1 MPCRQESG
9 ATLPAHHHAAC
20 AGHLWNYLSFAGFL
34 TAKAGYLP
42 AGYVEVNFCR
52 RPGRYHVEGPVP
64 ASAAAS
70 AEQWAPDC
78 TLLIPGNNRFS
89 GEHRGREP
97 QQLFADGRGHVV
109 GVLRW
114 TADRDGRH
122 LDSLGASVYAI
133 VGGRLASLEQCEEDV
148 GRVDV
153 FWGGNAGAG
162 AGLATDWRAD
172 IDTLLRSYQANEE
185 TPDSAHREAC
195 TADVRHHVPVRAPP
209 VVW

>member
-1 MPCRQESG
+1 
-9 ATLPAHHHAAC
+9 
-20 AGHLWNYLSFAGFL
+20 
-34 TAKAGYLP
+34 
-42 AGYVEVNFCR
+42 
-52 RPGRYHVEGPVP
+52 VP

-70 AEQWAPDC
+70 AELWAPDC

-195 TADVRHHVPVRAPP
+195 TADVRYHVPGHHPLSGDLQAPTSCASGRRGP
-209 VVW
+209 GGSPAGRFAGSPSARSPMAMDT